1 MKERGIVMGSKIDDK
16 TLPIDSNEPKHEPD
30 ITKLAKFPQEALSIR
45 SFTLTGIFVL
55 ALFYTLYF
63 ARIFLLPIML
73 ALLFAFLLRPAV
85 RGLERL
91 RIPEIVGAAVV
102 LLVLLGVI
110 GYGISLVATPA
121 SDWIAKAPRNL
132 SQIEDKLRTLRE
144 PIDRVSRAT
153 EQAEKMT
160 SISGSKKSQQVV
172 KVENNSF
179 MDIFFNQTSEVLIG
193 AGTTLILLYFLL
205 ASGDL
210 FLRKM
215 VKVLPTLQDK
225 KRAVEIAHQIEG
237 QISIYLLTV
246 TMIFAGQ
253 GFVFGIAM
261 FIMKMPNPVLWG
273 VMSALLEFI
282 PYLGPAVGIGVVSV
296 VALLTFNSI
305 GHAALAPLIYFG
317 LTVVQ
322 ANLITPMILG
332 RRLTLNPVVV
342 FVGIVFWGWIWGII
356 GTFLAVPILMTFKI
370 LCDHIEPL
378 APIGEFL
385 GQ

>member
-1 MKERGIVMGSKIDDK
+1 MSFKIDDK
-16 TLPIDSNEPKHEPD
+16 ALPIDSDEPEHEPD
-30 ITKLAKFPQEALSIR
+30 ITKLAEFPREARSIR

-91 RIPEIVGAAVV
+91 RIPEIVGAALV
-102 LLVLLGVI
+102 LLVLLGAV

-121 SDWIAKAPRNL
+121 SDWIAKAPQNL
-132 SQIEDKLRTLRE
+132 RQIEDKLRTLRE
-144 PIDRVSRAT
+144 PINKVSKAT
-153 EQAEKMT
+153 EQAEKIT
-160 SISGSKKSQQVV
+160 SVNEGKKPQVV

-225 KRAVEIAHQIEG
+225 KRAVEIAHEIEG

-246 TMIFAGQ
+246 TMIFGGQ
-253 GFVFGIAM
+253 GFVFGVAM
-261 FIMKMPNPVLWG
+261 FFMKMPNPLLWG

-317 LTVVQ
+317 LTVIQ
-322 ANLITPMILG
+322 SNLITPIILG

-342 FVGIVFWGWIWGII
+342 FVGIVFWGWIWGIV

>member
-1 MKERGIVMGSKIDDK
+1 MSSKIDDK
-16 TLPIDSNEPKHEPD
+16 ALPIDSDEPEHEPD
-30 ITKLAKFPQEALSIR
+30 ITKLAEFPREARSIR

-91 RIPEIVGAAVV
+91 RIPEIVGAALV
-102 LLVLLGVI
+102 LLVLLGAV

-121 SDWIAKAPRNL
+121 SDWIAKAPQNL
-132 SQIEDKLRTLRE
+132 RQIEDKLRTLRE
-144 PIDRVSRAT
+144 PINKVSKAT
-153 EQAEKMT
+153 EQAEKIT
-160 SISGSKKSQQVV
+160 SVNEGKKPQVV

-225 KRAVEIAHQIEG
+225 KRAVEIAHEIEG

-246 TMIFAGQ
+246 TMIFGGQ
-253 GFVFGIAM
+253 GFVFGVAM
-261 FIMKMPNPVLWG
+261 FFMKMPNPLLWG

-317 LTVVQ
+317 LTVIQ
-322 ANLITPMILG
+322 SNLITPIILG

-342 FVGIVFWGWIWGII
+342 FVGIVFWGWIWGIV

-378 APIGEFL
+378 
-385 GQ
+385 

>member
-1 MKERGIVMGSKIDDK
+1 MGSKIDDK
-16 TLPIDSNEPKHEPD
+16 ALPIDSDEPEHEPD
-30 ITKLAKFPQEALSIR
+30 ITKLAEFPREARSIR

-91 RIPEIVGAAVV
+91 RIPEIVGAALV
-102 LLVLLGVI
+102 LLVLLGAV

-121 SDWIAKAPRNL
+121 SDWIAKAPQNL
-132 SQIEDKLRTLRE
+132 RQIEDKLRTLRE
-144 PIDRVSRAT
+144 PINKVSKAT
-153 EQAEKMT
+153 EQAEKIT
-160 SISGSKKSQQVV
+160 SVNEGKKPQVV

-225 KRAVEIAHQIEG
+225 KRAVEIAHEIEG

-246 TMIFAGQ
+246 TMIFGGQ
-253 GFVFGIAM
+253 GFVFGVAM
-261 FIMKMPNPVLWG
+261 FFMKMPNPLLWG

-317 LTVVQ
+317 LTVIQ
-322 ANLITPMILG
+322 SNLITPIILG

-342 FVGIVFWGWIWGII
+342 FVGIVFWGWIWGIV

>member
-1 MKERGIVMGSKIDDK
+1 MSSKIDDK
-16 TLPIDSNEPKHEPD
+16 ALPIDSDEPEHEPD
-30 ITKLAKFPQEALSIR
+30 ITKLAEFPREARSIR

-91 RIPEIVGAAVV
+91 RIPEIVGAALV
-102 LLVLLGVI
+102 LLVLLGAV

-121 SDWIAKAPRNL
+121 SDWIAKAPQNL
-132 SQIEDKLRTLRE
+132 RQIEDKLRTLRE
-144 PIDRVSRAT
+144 PINKVSKAT
-153 EQAEKMT
+153 EQAEKIT
-160 SISGSKKSQQVV
+160 SVNEGKKPQVV

-225 KRAVEIAHQIEG
+225 KRAVEIAHEIEG

-246 TMIFAGQ
+246 TMIFGGQ
-253 GFVFGIAM
+253 GFVFGVAM
-261 FIMKMPNPVLWG
+261 FFMKMPNPLLWG

-317 LTVVQ
+317 LTVIQ
-322 ANLITPMILG
+322 SNLITPIILG

-342 FVGIVFWGWIWGII
+342 FVGIVFWGWIWGIV